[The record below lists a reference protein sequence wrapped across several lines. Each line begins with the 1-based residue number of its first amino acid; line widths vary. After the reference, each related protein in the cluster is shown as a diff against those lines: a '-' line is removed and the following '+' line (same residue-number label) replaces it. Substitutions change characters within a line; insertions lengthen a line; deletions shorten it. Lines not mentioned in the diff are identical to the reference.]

1 MADIMELHL
10 RYRSSGKLVTLRRA
24 KVLSNSSSRPDGKT
38 KLAFFVPYR
47 SRWVFYPLH
56 HGPRIQYNDEPAPG
70 PCKLSAGDLI
80 SLNGSEL
87 IVEALSVD
95 EPLPASPREAPPPC
109 WLTILGGTERWH
121 TSTQTELLIGS
132 AEHCG
137 LCLPPTPGVEAEHAF
152 LAYAEGAWHI
162 HSLTGQPDLVQALG
176 HEGRPSVRLEDND
189 RIWLGSS
196 GLSIR
201 FSPEAPNEPAPPP
214 SRPKKASPFDT
225 HPEHNLEE
233 TAANSP
239 PEPPPTEEIIPP
251 VTDHSQEPTYASA
264 KQLCFW
270 LHKSLRDPPPS
281 ASRVWEALVAVKTR
295 LGRRSKELS
304 VALEQIKA
312 DLEQSPHNRDLLI
325 ELARL
330 LEGAGY
336 FDLCRLVLAEVHV
349 LEPKDFDTLLALV
362 KLYLMEGRQ
371 TARPLGE
378 RLDMLNKAERW
389 GRKAQLLRPK
399 HDELLTL
406 VQQAEVEQTLL
417 KGNLGSGSHRTASL
431 AGH

>member
-24 KVLSNSSSRPDGKT
+24 KVLSNSSNRPDART

-56 HGPRIQYNDEPAPG
+56 GGSHIHYNDEPAPG

-95 EPLPASPREAPPPC
+95 EPLPAASSRESPPTC

-121 TSTQTELLIGS
+121 ASTRTELLIGS

-137 LCLPPTPGVEAEHAF
+137 LCLPPTPGIEAEHAF
-152 LAYAEGAWHI
+152 MAYAEGAWHI
-162 HSLTGQPDLVQALG
+162 HSLTGQNDLIQTLG
-176 HEGRPSVRLEDND
+176 SEGRPSVRLENND
-189 RIWLGSS
+189 RIWFGSS

-201 FSPEAPNEPAPPP
+201 FSPEAPEEPAPTP
-214 SRPKKASPFDT
+214 SKPKKAAPSPFDT
-225 HPEHNLEE
+225 QPEHNLEE
-233 TAANSP
+233 TAAAPS
-239 PEPPPTEEIIPP
+239 TQEIIPP
-251 VTDHSQEPTYASA
+251 LADHSQEPAHASA

-270 LHKSLRDPPPS
+270 LHKALREPPPS

-304 VALEQIKA
+304 VALEQVKA

-330 LEGAGY
+330 LESAGY

-349 LEPKDFDTLLALV
+349 LDPKDFDTLLALV

-371 TARPLGE
+371 MARPLGE

-389 GRKAQLLRPK
+389 GHKAQLIRPK

-417 KGNLGSGSHRTASL
+417 KGNLGSGSHRPASL